1 MNSNKC
7 INLYGAVPKVPIGS
21 RNYSLNQNIR
31 QIFDRSMFRLDSKHP
46 IDYRNYISPG
56 SYNLGDHAIAVAVA
70 QQILKLD
77 DQVIIHSVKWGKLDQ
92 LVRHAPILFAG
103 SGYCF
108 IESSKAPA
116 NRISLDNEFIQRE
129 NIQCAYFGVGVNFV
143 GGNSKLTLED
153 IPPAGQNALAKS
165 LALAKT
171 ISVRDVTSRDILQP
185 LTATPIAV
193 TGDPAL
199 FIKSDYTISDKAIK
213 KANSLIVGVNIP
225 FHGPAANARVSR
237 DLNGYVTFLRSL
249 QKNTGCHFIQTVH
262 FQNEALVGKIMQ
274 DNGIRLTQAVGDVQT
289 LLNAYQKM
297 DFHIGGML
305 HSCILSASVG
315 TPCVGLAYDIKHQG
329 FFDLLGQPDLC
340 VPAEPFDAERLRTA
354 CERVIG
360 QNAAIRV
367 QINARRDELE
377 VVSNRFLAHTLQ
389 ALLV

>member
-1 MNSNKC
+1 MNSNNR
-7 INLYGAVPKVPIGS
+7 ITLYGAVPRVPGAS
-21 RNYSLNQNIR
+21 RRYSFNQNIR
-31 QIFDRSMFRLDSKHP
+31 QIIDRSMFRLNSKHL
-46 IDYRNYISPG
+46 IDYRNYINSG

-77 DQVIIHSVKWGKLDQ
+77 DQVIIHSAKWGRLEQ
-92 LVRHAPILFAG
+92 LVNDAPILFAG
-103 SGYCF
+103 SGYYF

-129 NIQCAYFGVGVNFV
+129 KIPCAYFGVGVNFV
-143 GGNSKLTLED
+143 GGDSKLTLED
-153 IPPAGQNALAKS
+153 IPPSGQDALAKS
-165 LALAKT
+165 LALATT
-171 ISVRDVTSRDILQP
+171 ISVRDIGSRDILQP

-199 FIKSDYTISDKAIK
+199 FIKSDNKISNRVINE
-213 KANSLIVGVNIP
+213 ANSLTIGVNIP

-237 DLNGYVTFLRSL
+237 DLNGYMAFLRSL

-262 FQNEALVGKIMQ
+262 FQNETLVGRIMQ

-289 LLNAYQKM
+289 LLNAYQQM

-315 TPCVGLAYDIKHQG
+315 TPCIGLAYDIKHQG
-329 FFDLLGQPDLC
+329 FFDLLGQSDLC

-360 QNAAIRV
+360 QNEAIRE
-367 QINARRDELE
+367 QINARRDQLE